1 MVVLALIHFLGA
13 LTPLRGGSDIM
24 LIVGVLATLL
34 VTLGREVMRPE
45 NKQKEYAMKET
56 CAHCSTTNA
65 IGVLAVNR
73 HGMGTVL
80 RCPVC
85 DTALIRIA
93 HAKGRDFLDVRGV
106 RVLQISAEA

>member
-1 MVVLALIHFLGA
+1 M
-13 LTPLRGGSDIM
+13 
-24 LIVGVLATLL
+24 TL
-34 VTLGREVMRPE
+34 VE
-45 NKQKEYAMKET
+45 ET
-56 CAHCSTTNA
+56 CAHCSTSNA
-65 IGVLAVNR
+65 IGVLAVYR